1 VQLPFE
7 SVTTVERPSDDVLV
21 DTLPE
26 PVVCV
31 VPPGPVVVADTRP
44 LPALTETPVLAD
56 GGVSPGLSSTTRQ
69 FELFGPVAEA
79 PGAEDEEEDELL
91 ELCANAAEPSRSETV
106 TTTSVFMMGV
116 LRKKGPRT
124 HARPETP

>member
-1 VQLPFE
+1 
-7 SVTTVERPSDDVLV
+7 VLV

-56 GGVSPGLSSTTRQ
+56 GGASPGLSSTTRQ

-91 ELCANAAEPSRSETV
+91 ELCANAAEPSSSETV

-124 HARPETP
+124 NARPETP